1 MKILHTADWHLGQLF
16 YQNDRSHEH
25 QAFLNWLKEM
35 LLTHA
40 VDALLIAGD
49 IFDTPNPSAS
59 AQRMLYGF
67 LKDIHQQDPA
77 LQVVIIAGNH
87 DSAYRL
93 EAPTPLLDD
102 MQVHVK
108 GAIKRDENG
117 KINYN
122 DLIVKLT
129 GTDRTTVWCMAVPY
143 LRQGDYPAVD
153 LEQGQN
159 IYNEGTKSFYSN
171 MLQHVQERRKENEPI
186 IAMGHLQASG
196 AYINSGDE
204 SERSIVGGLEGVNGA
219 ALFPASITY
228 TALGH
233 LHRAQRVAGRDNI
246 TYSGSP
252 LPMSFAEENYKHGV
266 NLVNI
271 TGDKQAVI
279 EKLIFEPPV
288 RVMSIP
294 ARIQPLGP
302 EEPNNLEQVKKLL
315 KELPKGEPDKVAP
328 YLQVRVSFRQM
339 IPNLRQE
346 VEKMLEGR
354 YVRLARII
362 TDNANTFEAESE
374 EAITFEKVKNIE
386 PIDMARLAFR
396 RKELQM
402 PAEIEQLFNDV
413 VDEINREN

>member
-1 MKILHTADWHLGQLF
+1 MKIIHTADWHLGQTF
-16 YQNDRSHEH
+16 YQNDRTHEH
-25 QAFLNWLKEM
+25 QLFLNWLKQM
-35 LLTHA
+35 IIAHQP
-40 VDALLIAGD
+40 DALLVAGD

-59 AQRMLYGF
+59 AQRMLYTF
-67 LKDIHQQDPA
+67 LKDIHEENSE

-93 EAPTPLLDD
+93 EAPIPLLED
-102 MQVHVK
+102 MKVHVK
-108 GAIKRDENG
+108 GAIKRDEDG
-117 KINYN
+117 AINYN
-122 DLIVKLT
+122 DLIIKLK
-129 GTDRTTVWCMAVPY
+129 GADKTTALCMAVPY
-143 LRQGDYPAVD
+143 LRQGDYPPVE
-153 LEQGQN
+153 LEQNQN
-159 IYNEGTKSFYSN
+159 IYNEGAKTFYSN
-171 MLQHVQERRKENEPI
+171 ILEQVLKIRNNNEPI

-196 AYINSGDE
+196 AQINSGDE
-204 SERSIVGGLEGVNGA
+204 SERTIVGGLEGVNGA

-252 LPMSFAEENYKHGV
+252 LPMSFAEENYQHGV
-266 NLVNI
+266 NLVSISN
-271 TGDKQAVI
+271 DKQVVI

-294 ARIQPLGP
+294 SKVQPLDE
-302 EEPNNLEQVKKLL
+302 EEPNNLSRVVKQLS
-315 KELPKGEPDKVAP
+315 ELPQGEPDQSAP

-346 VEKMLEGR
+346 VEKALENR

-362 TDNANTFEAESE
+362 TDNANTFDADKE
-374 EAITFEKVKNIE
+374 EEITFEKVKNIE

-402 PAEIEQLFNDV
+402 SAEIEQLFNDV
-413 VDEINREN
+413 VEEINR